1 MSATKLQRP
10 RESGSNAFARSGQEN
25 DFTLEFESF
34 PRHEGVTGGDE
45 ADNGSMPEPLLPL
58 FPLSLVLLPST
69 PLPLHIFE
77 ERYKEMMGDII
88 PGRREF
94 GVVLAREGGV
104 ANIGCTATVEQ
115 VLRRYPDGQLDVA
128 TMGRRRFQILS
139 LDDERSY
146 LRASVEFF
154 NDDDAEAAPV
164 RLRGQAVAAYNKL
177 REALQEQTS
186 IEPRLDDPQL
196 SFQLAQFVEDLD
208 HRQTMLG
215 MKSETDLLQ
224 FFVRSLPDYLT
235 KRERVLLA
243 RRVGPQNGHA
253 KHYTE

>member
-1 MSATKLQRP
+1 LQNA
-10 RESGSNAFARSGQEN
+10 RESGANAFAGSGQEN
-25 DFTLEFESF
+25 DFVLKFERL
-34 PRHEGVTGGDE
+34 PRHEGVAGSGE

-58 FPLSLVLLPST
+58 FPLSLVLLPAT

-88 PGRREF
+88 PARREF
-94 GVVLAREGGV
+94 GVVLARDGGV

-128 TMGRRRFQILS
+128 TVGRRRFQILS
-139 LDDERSY
+139 LDDDKSY

-164 RLRGQAVAAYNKL
+164 RLRGQAVAAYKKL
-177 REALQEQTS
+177 RNALEEQPP

-208 HRQTMLG
+208 HRQTMLA
-215 MKSETDLLQ
+215 MKSETERLE

-235 KRERVLLA
+235 KRERILLA
-243 RRVGPQNGHA
+243 RRVGPRNGHA

>member
-1 MSATKLQRP
+1 MAT
-10 RESGSNAFARSGQEN
+10 
-25 DFTLEFESF
+25 D
-34 PRHEGVTGGDE
+34 
-45 ADNGSMPEPLLPL
+45 LLPL
-58 FPLSLVLLPST
+58 FPLSLVLVPSM

-77 ERYKEMMGDII
+77 DRYKEMMAEAISGHS
-88 PGRREF
+88 EF
-94 GVVLAREGGV
+94 GVVLAKEQGI

-215 MKSETDLLQ
+215 MKSETERLQ

>member
-58 FPLSLVLLPST
+58 FPLFLVLPST

-215 MKSETDLLQ
+215 MKSETERLQ

>member
-1 MSATKLQRP
+1 MSATELQRP

-215 MKSETDLLQ
+215 MKSETERLQ

>member
-25 DFTLEFESF
+25 DFPREVESF

-215 MKSETDLLQ
+215 MKSETERLQ